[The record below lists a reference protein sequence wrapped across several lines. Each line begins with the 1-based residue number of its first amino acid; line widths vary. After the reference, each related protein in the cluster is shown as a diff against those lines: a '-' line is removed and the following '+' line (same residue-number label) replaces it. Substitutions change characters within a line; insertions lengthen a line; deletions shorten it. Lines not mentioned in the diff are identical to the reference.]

1 MKSFGAPVDF
11 VSEQKELTEYPVVI
25 APAYQL
31 ADKELVNKWIA
42 YVKNGG
48 KQYEWNTWG
57 EILIPA
63 SDSQVWA
70 TYANEFYEGGPA
82 VTFRKLGKGTV
93 TYVGVDSHN
102 GALEKDILKK
112 LYAQLQIPVMDLP
125 YGITVEYRNGLGIV
139 LNYSDRSYT
148 FDIPEGSKVLVGTEE
163 IPTAGVL
170 VFSM

>member
-1 MKSFGAPVDF
+1 MICFYRKIRV
-11 VSEQKELTEYPVVI
+11 L
-25 APAYQL
+25 
-31 ADKELVNKWIA
+31 N
-42 YVKNGG
+42 G

-125 YGITVEYRNGLGIV
+125 YGITVERAGDCAELF
-139 LNYSDRSYT
+139 RSFLYIRHT
-148 FDIPEGSKVLVGTEE
+148 GGK
-163 IPTAGVL
+163 
-170 VFSM
+170 

>member
-1 MKSFGAPVDF
+1 M
-11 VSEQKELTEYPVVI
+11 
-25 APAYQL
+25 
-31 ADKELVNKWIA
+31 
-42 YVKNGG
+42 
-48 KQYEWNTWG
+48 
-57 EILIPA
+57 
-63 SDSQVWA
+63 
-70 TYANEFYEGGPA
+70 
-82 VTFRKLGKGTV
+82 
-93 TYVGVDSHN
+93 
-102 GALEKDILKK
+102 KK